1 MTGYSKL
8 DYLLMLVQYI
18 CLTIILVDEIIRV
31 LTGNPTEIALLLC
44 WTSFTIW
51 QIHRDYRRW
60 KASRPRKG

>member
-1 MTGYSKL
+1 MTGYSKF

-18 CLTIILVDEIIRV
+18 CLSIILIDSGQSA
-31 LTGNPTEIALLLC
+31 LTGDLAAIALLLC

-51 QIHRDYRRW
+51 QVSRDYRRW